1 MLRYQGELETLGR
14 ERDLEL
20 DRSRLE
26 ARRRETQLIAEAQER
41 AHDEQRSRDDD
52 IMTTYSRRLEQL
64 VQRFQLGLPFSLD
77 AGQPA
82 DPIPKLL
89 EQQHQQQQILVDPN
103 LLASPTSSG
112 RIVPRDSIH
121 GNSVSAPPAVV
132 ENQVAPPLAASV
144 SEEPCT
150 ASSSPSTPA
159 DTALLSGGVHI
170 ATSSP
175 SSPSDPIRER
185 VPDHCS
191 CGEAVVKGGLY
202 CEHCRKSREE
212 MFS

>member
-1 MLRYQGELETLGR
+1 MLRYQNEVQTLGR

-26 ARRRETQLIAEAQER
+26 ARRRETQLIAEALER

-64 VQRFQLGLPFSLD
+64 GQRFQLGLPFSPD
-77 AGQPA
+77 ADQPA
-82 DPIPKLL
+82 DPIPKLP
-89 EQQHQQQQILVDPN
+89 EQQQQQQQIPVDPN

-112 RIVPRDSIH
+112 RIASRGLIR
-121 GNSVSAPPAVV
+121 GNSVSARPAVV

-144 SEEPCT
+144 SEEPHT

-159 DTALLSGGVHI
+159 DAALLSGGVRI
-170 ATSSP
+170 ATSSS
-175 SSPSDPIRER
+175 SSPSDPTRER

-191 CGEAVVKGGLY
+191 CGGALVKGGLY
-202 CEHCRKSREE
+202 CERCGTWHEKL
-212 MFS
+212 FS